1 MRLEEEKFLFNRIFD
16 DFNAHYP
23 NGAVIN
29 ELIDGFSTKKILLQS
44 NDEEGTKVIDENCVK
59 EIKKVVSYIQRIVE
73 KPRSFIKPVEEKVP
87 VGTAKR
93 INSNAILHL
102 VRDSNDWYA
111 RTFLTVKP
119 KNIISDANE
128 ETIELYENRF
138 VKTLIDR
145 IRLYVSNKRIKLE
158 NQYERE
164 VAKKNRSVIDSSR
177 KSYIRIQANN
187 DRLLKTLSRNND
199 ASAAVGYAS
208 RIREELEEVRI
219 LERKIVNL
227 RYSDF
232 YSKLLK
238 CRKVK
243 TPIEKTNII
252 MFDANYN
259 RCYKLW
265 EYLNSA
271 HQEEDYSFDEEEEN
285 QYANYYYA
293 YAVFNVIAS
302 MHNSGYEE
310 HNNPTINYDDDI
322 LTITDDMLWTTG
334 DTQIIISL
342 VPKDHKIVLSLLID
356 EKTNKRDVFEVYTDY
371 TNFEGM
377 SRSQID
383 ATTTDIISKLSK
395 REKRSQVTSKYCF
408 VSLDINACSAS
419 NDFGETIYRR
429 LFNIGD
435 NYAKDEK
442 DIENKSYY
450 KTGIQILSPL
460 EPLDLSRN
468 FLHIQRIINAHILR
482 NKNFRSMPS
491 SCPLC
496 GANKVRTGSDYMDC
510 YDCRHRISMT
520 NCANCRTKNLLWIK
534 YVDDSILLNEKT
546 ITDSVKEKPYYFQ
559 LMEYETIMGPYAVS
573 SFRFEEEVTGWKL
586 KSICPKCGVVLGEID
601 K

>member
-1 MRLEEEKFLFNRIFD
+1 MRLEEEKFLFNRVFD
-16 DFNAHYP
+16 DFYEYYP
-23 NGAVIN
+23 NGARID
-29 ELIDGFSTKKILLQS
+29 ELIDGFSTKKILLQF
-44 NDEEGTKVIDENCVK
+44 NDEEGTKVIDEDCVK
-59 EIKKVVSYIQRIVE
+59 EIKKAIPYIQRIVE
-73 KPRSFIKPVEEKVP
+73 KPRSFIKSIEEKVP
-87 VGTAKR
+87 VETAKR

-102 VRDSNDWYA
+102 GRNSNDWYA

-119 KNIISDANE
+119 KNIVSDINE
-128 ETIELYENRF
+128 ETIDLYENRF

-145 IRLYVSNKRIKLE
+145 IILSVAARRIKLE
-158 NQYERE
+158 NLYGQVED
-164 VAKKNRSVIDSSR
+164 NNILSVLDNSR
-177 KSYIRIQANN
+177 NNYIRMQANS
-187 DRLLKTLSRNND
+187 DRLLKVLSKDNN
-199 ASAAVGYAS
+199 SSVAAGYTAHM
-208 RIREELEEVRI
+208 RDELDEVRA

-232 YSKLLK
+232 YSKLRK

-243 TPIEKTNII
+243 SPIEKTNII

-265 EYLNSA
+265 EYLNSV
-271 HQEEDYSFDEEEEN
+271 HQEEDYSFDEEEEK
-285 QYANYYYA
+285 QYSNYYYA
-293 YAVFNVIAS
+293 YVVFNVIAS

-310 HNNPTINYDDDI
+310 RNNPIINYDDDV
-322 LTITDDMLWTTG
+322 LTINGDMIWIKG
-334 DTQIIISL
+334 DTQIRISL
-342 VPKDHKIVLSLLID
+342 VPKEHKVVLSLLID
-356 EKTNKRDVFEVYTDY
+356 EKANKYDVFEIYTDY

-377 SRSQID
+377 SRSQVD
-383 ATTTDIISKLSK
+383 DRTTDIISALSK

-460 EPLDLSRN
+460 DLRYN
-468 FLHIQRIINAHILR
+468 FLHIQRIINSHILR
-482 NKNFRSMPS
+482 NKDFRTMPS
-491 SCPLC
+491 TCPLC
-496 GANKVRTGSDYMDC
+496 GSTKVRKGTDYIDC
-510 YDCRHRISMT
+510 HECGHRISMT
-520 NCANCRTKNLLWIK
+520 SCSNCKEENLLWIK
-534 YVDDSILLNEKT
+534 YVDDSLLLNEKT
-546 ITDSVKEKPYYFQ
+546 ITDAVKEKPYYFQ
-559 LMEYETIMGPYAVS
+559 LMKYETIMGPYAVS
-573 SFRFEEEVTGWKL
+573 SFRFDEEVTGWKL